1 MQPICYCHNYSL
13 EDIRQEV
20 LEQGYSI
27 ILDNLLI
34 AQELGIC
41 QCEKLHPEKRSCVP
55 DVRKIVELALH
66 DPYLQM
72 FPALS
77 GQQQTDEVASDRS
90 QTDKHDDPQ
99 S

>member
-1 MQPICYCHNYSL
+1 MHPICYCHNYSL

-27 ILDNLLI
+27 ILDNLTA

-41 QCEKLHPEKRSCVP
+41 QCEKLHPEKRPCIP
-55 DVRKIVELALH
+55 DVCKIVELALR

-77 GQQQTDEVASDRS
+77 QQQAGDTVR
-90 QTDKHDDPQ
+90 QTER
-99 S
+99 

>member
-1 MQPICYCHNYSL
+1 MHLICYCHNYSL

-27 ILDNLLI
+27 ILDNLLV
-34 AQELGIC
+34 AQELGLC
-41 QCEKLHPEKRSCVP
+41 QCEKLHPEKRSCIP
-55 DVRKIVELALH
+55 DVLKIVELALH

-77 GQQQTDEVASDRS
+77 EKSSKSEEEPPFKG
-90 QTDKHDDPQ
+90 
-99 S
+99 